1 MPVEPKASK
10 RIHVLECIN
19 HISIKSQ
26 LDFSL
31 VLHKAN
37 TSIESKPRIRLIA
50 CTKTFRECIS
60 LVHYYLNYL
69 FPSK

>member
-1 MPVEPKASK
+1 MPIEPKASK
-10 RIHVLECIN
+10 KIHVLECIN
-19 HISIKSQ
+19 HISVKRQ

-37 TSIESKPRIRLIA
+37 TSIVSKPHIKLIA

-60 LVHYYLNYL
+60 LFHYYPNYL